1 MILGSHRVPRET
13 EPLEKRGRRGR
24 VLPEHVDLGLRLT
37 VGEGVLK
44 KPFLESTHGE
54 GHFPEMSAQ
63 TEPSQNAYFPKLAGL
78 PGKQRVGDSK
88 CISINFI
95 NYYNSIIQYCCEP
108 FSCAY
113 SVLSQMNT
121 LCCKCCKS
129 NLRLHDHV
137 ETCVS

>member
-78 PGKQRVGDSK
+78 PGKQGFGTANVFQS
-88 CISINFI
+88 IS
-95 NYYNSIIQYCCEP
+95 SIITIQL
-108 FSCAY
+108 FNTVVNLFL
-113 SVLSQMNT
+113 VLIQF
-121 LCCKCCKS
+121 
-129 NLRLHDHV
+129 
-137 ETCVS
+137 

>member
-63 TEPSQNAYFPKLAGL
+63 TEPSQNAYFPKLGGF
-78 PGKQRVGDSK
+78 PGKQWVRDSK
-88 CISINFI
+88 CISIYFFQ
-95 NYYNSIIQYCCEP
+95 YFHYNSII
-108 FSCAY
+108 
-113 SVLSQMNT
+113 L
-121 LCCKCCKS
+121 
-129 NLRLHDHV
+129 
-137 ETCVS
+137 

>member
-95 NYYNSIIQYCCEP
+95 NYYNSI
-108 FSCAY
+108 
-113 SVLSQMNT
+113 L
-121 LCCKCCKS
+121 L
-129 NLRLHDHV
+129 
-137 ETCVS
+137 

>member
-13 EPLEKRGRRGR
+13 EPLEKRERRGR

-78 PGKQRVGDSK
+78 PGKQWAGTANYGRY
-88 CISINFI
+88 FI
-95 NYYNSIIQYCCEP
+95 IVSALKVQDQ
-108 FSCAY
+108 
-113 SVLSQMNT
+113 VLFM
-121 LCCKCCKS
+121 
-129 NLRLHDHV
+129 LRR
-137 ETCVS
+137 